1 MQGDW
6 PYLRVPQ
13 HEDTKKNAAWTV
25 VESPEDGWKN
35 LSCFFHTLRS
45 TITCLMDLEKR
56 GNCPKTIG
64 SQGGWHVMIFLN
76 LSKFATP
83 WIRTSCWITTL
94 WNFMRILFVF
104 LSGSFH
110 VVLNTWIFLK
120 VIFPHKKKQHVWCV
134 TTKTW
139 PVFKDLLEGSYILTL
154 TPGASVGHS
163 SLPAKNAH
171 QRHSANG
178 FLGDSRCLTRI
189 PPMGLVYVPT
199 CMVDLCGESRQIYH
213 TWILWGMI
221 TSHVFCWQ
229 TTMGSFLWLI

>member
-35 LSCFFHTLRS
+35 WSCFFHTLRS

-94 WNFMRILFVF
+94 WNFMRILFLF

-120 VIFPHKKKQHVWCV
+120 VIFPHKKKNSMFDV
-134 TTKTW
+134 
-139 PVFKDLLEGSYILTL
+139 LLLKHGQFSKIFW
-154 TPGASVGHS
+154 
-163 SLPAKNAH
+163 K
-171 QRHSANG
+171 
-178 FLGDSRCLTRI
+178 
-189 PPMGLVYVPT
+189 VPT
-199 CMVDLCGESRQIYH
+199 FWPSRQEPPWV
-213 TWILWGMI
+213 TARCRRK
-221 TSHVFCWQ
+221 TRTNVTRPTDF
-229 TTMGSFLWLI
+229 